1 MSCKRKLK
9 IVSLNVR
16 GMISKNKRDKICLWL
31 RRHKVD
37 IACLQE
43 THCTKQKL
51 ETFQNSWNGISKY
64 GLTHSSHSKGVGILF
79 GSKLNVN
86 IENYK
91 SLNDGRILLINF
103 WLEKVQYTI
112 VNCYAP
118 NEEKERILWMNKC
131 EPWIRENTTN
141 SLVMI

>member
-1 MSCKRKLK
+1 MSCRKQIK
-9 IVSLNVR
+9 IMR

-31 RRHKVD
+31 KRHKVD

-64 GLTHSSHSKGVGILF
+64 GLTQSSHSKGVGILF

-91 SLNDGRILLINF
+91 SLNEDRIILINF

-112 VNCYAP
+112 VNC
-118 NEEKERILWMNKC
+118 
-131 EPWIRENTTN
+131 
-141 SLVMI
+141 